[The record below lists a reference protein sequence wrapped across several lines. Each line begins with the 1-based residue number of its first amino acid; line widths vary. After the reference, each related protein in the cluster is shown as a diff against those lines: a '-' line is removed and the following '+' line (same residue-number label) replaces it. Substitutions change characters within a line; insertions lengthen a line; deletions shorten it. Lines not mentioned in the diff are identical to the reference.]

1 MLGATSSAT
10 ILLVMGAAD
19 MLGVVA
25 MLTNSVNPDSRLV
38 LLLILLSPAP
48 TLHSFTHFRIRRQRT
63 IPDKSKYFLT
73 TTANLK
79 MLLWEELLFCL

>member
-10 ILLVMGAAD
+10 ILLVVGAADMLGVVEMLGVVD

-25 MLTNSVNPDSRLV
+25 MLTNSVTPDSRLV

-48 TLHSFTHFRIRRQRT
+48 TFHSFTQFEELSRIRRQRT
-63 IPDKSKYFLT
+63 IPDKSK
-73 TTANLK
+73 
-79 MLLWEELLFCL
+79 